1 MNNNN
6 ETTYDVVVIGGGIQG
21 AGVAQAAQAAGYS
34 TLILEKT
41 DWAAGTSSKSSKLI
55 HGGLRYLQG
64 GELSLVQEGLQ
75 ERALL
80 LKNAPELVHSNWFYL
95 PIYKH
100 SNYHSWQIHSGLTL
114 YWMLSGCHE
123 ESKFEV
129 VPESQWS
136 ELAGLETKD
145 LQKVYRYHD
154 AQTDDAKLTAAVIQ
168 SAVSL
173 GAETCC
179 PAEFINAEQTE
190 DGYRVCYKTSSQK
203 NSANK
208 NSTDKTCIDTNNT
221 ETEDENSVSCR
232 FLVNAGGPWVNHVA
246 NAISPPPRSIEVD
259 LVQGAHLILDKKISD
274 QCFYLE
280 SPTDKRAVFVLPWYD
295 KTLLG
300 TTETLFEGNPEDASP
315 TEQERQYLL
324 EVLASHFPEYDGNVC
339 GEMAGLRV
347 LPSGRQKHYHR
358 SREVRLITDQPRRPH
373 YLGIYGGKLTG
384 YRATAEKVVK
394 EIGGT
399 LGVPDNWVDTK
410 TLPLTL
416 PVI

>member
-1 MNNNN
+1 MNNN

-55 HGGLRYLQG
+55 HGGLRYLES

-80 LKNAPELVHSNWFYL
+80 LKNAPELVRSNWFYL

-114 YWMLSGCHE
+114 YWMLSGFHQ

-129 VPESQWS
+129 VPKSQWG
-136 ELAGLETKD
+136 ELDGLETKD
-145 LQKVYRYHD
+145 LQKVYRYRD

-179 PAEFINAEQTE
+179 PAEFINAEKTE
-190 DGYRVCYKTSSQK
+190 DGYRVCYKASPD
-203 NSANK
+203 K
-208 NSTDKTCIDTNNT
+208 NSTQTK
-221 ETEDENSVSCR
+221 DENSVSCR
-232 FLVNAGGPWVNHVA
+232 FLVNAGGPWVNHVVS
-246 NAISPPPRSIEVD
+246 AISPPPRSIQVD

-280 SPTDKRAVFVLPWYD
+280 SPTDNRAVFVSPWYD

-300 TTETLFEGNPEDASP
+300 TTETLFEGSPEDASP

-324 EVLASHFPEYDGNVC
+324 DVLASHFPEYDGNVC

-358 SREVRLITDQPRRPH
+358 SREVRLITDQPRRPR

-394 EIGGT
+394 EIGET
-399 LGVPDNWVDTK
+399 LGVPGNWVDTK

-416 PVI
+416 PAV

>member
-55 HGGLRYLQG
+55 HGGLRYLEG

-123 ESKFEV
+123 DAKFEV
-129 VPESQWS
+129 VPKSQWS
-136 ELAGLETKD
+136 ELTGLETKD

-173 GAETCC
+173 GAETAC

-190 DGYRVCYKTSSQK
+190 DGYRVCYKTS
-203 NSANK
+203 
-208 NSTDKTCIDTNNT
+208 T

-246 NAISPPPRSIEVD
+246 SAISPPPRSIEVD

-280 SPTDKRAVFVLPWYD
+280 SPTDNRAVFVLPWYD

-300 TTETLFEGNPEDASP
+300 TTETLFDGNPEDASP
-315 TEQERQYLL
+315 TQQEREYLL

-347 LPSGRQKHYHR
+347 LPRGRQKHYHR

-384 YRATAEKVVK
+384 YRATAEKVIK
-394 EIGGT
+394 EIGAT
-399 LGVPDNWVDTK
+399 LGVPENWIDTK

-416 PVI
+416 PAV

>member
-6 ETTYDVVVIGGGIQG
+6 DTTYDVVVIGGGIQG

-55 HGGLRYLQG
+55 HGGLRYLEG

-100 SNYHSWQIHSGLTL
+100 SSYHSWQIHSGLTL
-114 YWMLSGCHE
+114 YWMLSGFHE

-129 VPESQWS
+129 VPKSQWS
-136 ELAGLETKD
+136 ELAGLETKG

-190 DGYRVCYKTSSQK
+190 DGYRVCYKTST
-203 NSANK
+203 NK
-208 NSTDKTCIDTNNT
+208 NST
-221 ETEDENSVSCR
+221 ETKGENSVSCR
-232 FLVNAGGPWVNHVA
+232 FLVNAGGPWVNHIA
-246 NAISPPPRSIEVD
+246 STISPPPRSIEVD

-347 LPSGRQKHYHR
+347 LPSGRQKHYLR
-358 SREVRLITDQPRRPH
+358 SREVRLITDQPKRPH

-394 EIGGT
+394 KIGGT
-399 LGVPDNWVDTK
+399 LGVPENWIDTK
-410 TLPLTL
+410 TLPLTV
-416 PVI
+416 PTT